1 MRWIS
6 HRASNKKGTVMA
18 TYTIRGTSH
27 NIVYTYKTIDGKR
40 KQQWESYS
48 SELEAIQR
56 KAYIDYLQAQNRAS
70 DITHEAAEYRR
81 KKAIE
86 KTAQKIAAEN
96 AAVVVEPPSIETED
110 NMSKTYREF
119 MERFLPIYAR
129 KRNLSPKTYDS
140 YRQNLETHIYPY
152 FGDWVMSAITSSAI
166 DGFIDHLFQKPC
178 RGSKSYGKRVSD
190 IPTLSSGTVKKCYN
204 ILTLGFETAR
214 RWNYISEIPNT
225 KGPSEHYKK
234 RRAWS
239 SEHISRILEQIQDD
253 PILHLSVHLA
263 FICSL
268 RAGEIA
274 AIDINS
280 INLDEGSM
288 WISQILERVSDESL
302 KTLSKEKITKVFP
315 KQFSNAKSR
324 LVLKT
329 PKTEGS
335 LRKQYLT
342 RPLVQEI
349 KERIAE
355 INKAK
360 ELLGPEYQDNGFLI
374 CQSDGR
380 PVDPNNLC
388 ESFKEW
394 QSTMN
399 ITDQIDLQGLR
410 KSGQMHKIRLTKN
423 NYQLV
428 AANAGQSPEV
438 LMHHYNEALE
448 AEKQQL
454 ASMVESSFYPSLEK
468 KSETLS
474 TLDPAEI
481 LKLIQ
486 ENPDLA
492 AKPMQLLKV
501 SA

>member
-1 MRWIS
+1 
-6 HRASNKKGTVMA
+6 MA

-56 KAYIDYLQAQNRAS
+56 KAYIDYLQTQNRAS

-96 AAVVVEPPSIETED
+96 VAVVVEPPSIENED

-129 KRNLSPKTYDS
+129 KRNFSPKTYDS

-152 FGDWVMSAITSSAI
+152 FGDWVMSSITSSAI
-166 DGFIDHLFQKPC
+166 DGFIDYLFQKPC
-178 RGSKSYGKRVSD
+178 RGSKSYGKCASE

-204 ILTLGFETAR
+204 ILTLGFETAK

-234 RRAWS
+234 RKAWS
-239 SEHISRILEQIQDD
+239 SEHISKILDQIQND

-268 RAGEIA
+268 RAGEIV

-280 INLDEGSM
+280 INLNEGSM

-302 KTLSKEKITKVFP
+302 KTLSKEKIAKVFP

-342 RPLVQEI
+342 RPLVQEMVPSRFMR
-349 KERIAE
+349 K
-355 INKAK
+355 
-360 ELLGPEYQDNGFLI
+360 FI
-374 CQSDGR
+374 CR
-380 PVDPNNLC
+380 
-388 ESFKEW
+388 
-394 QSTMN
+394 
-399 ITDQIDLQGLR
+399 LR
-410 KSGQMHKIRLTKN
+410 LN
-423 NYQLV
+423 
-428 AANAGQSPEV
+428 EV
-438 LMHHYNEALE
+438 NR
-448 AEKQQL
+448 Q
-454 ASMVESSFYPSLEK
+454 
-468 KSETLS
+468 
-474 TLDPAEI
+474 
-481 LKLIQ
+481 
-486 ENPDLA
+486 
-492 AKPMQLLKV
+492 
-501 SA
+501 

>member
-1 MRWIS
+1 
-6 HRASNKKGTVMA
+6 MA

-56 KAYIDYLQAQNRAS
+56 KAYIDYLQTQNRAS

-96 AAVVVEPPSIETED
+96 VAVVVEPPSIENED

-129 KRNLSPKTYDS
+129 KRNFSPKTYDS

-152 FGDWVMSAITSSAI
+152 FGDWVMSSITSSAI
-166 DGFIDHLFQKPC
+166 DGFIDYLFQKPC
-178 RGSKSYGKRVSD
+178 RGSKSYGKHASE

-204 ILTLGFETAR
+204 ILTLGFETAK

-234 RRAWS
+234 RKAWS
-239 SEHISRILEQIQDD
+239 SEHISKILDQIQND

-268 RAGEIA
+268 RAGEIV

-280 INLDEGSM
+280 INLNEGSM
-288 WISQILERVSDESL
+288 WISQIFERVSDESL
-302 KTLSKEKITKVFP
+302 KTLSKEKIAKVFP

-374 CQSDGR
+374 CQPDGR

-388 ESFKEW
+388 KSVKEW

-468 KSETLS
+468 KSETAA

-492 AKPMQLLKV
+492 AKLMQLLKV

>member
-1 MRWIS
+1 
-6 HRASNKKGTVMA
+6 MA

-27 NIVYTYKTIDGKR
+27 NVVYTYKAADGKR

-56 KAYIDYLQAQNRAS
+56 KAYIDYLQAQNRTS
-70 DITHEAAEYRR
+70 DITHEASEYRR

-86 KTAQKIAAEN
+86 KATQKIAAEKT
-96 AAVVVEPPSIETED
+96 ATAPDTPSPESED

-119 MERFLPIYAR
+119 MERFLPIHAR
-129 KRNLSPKTYDS
+129 KKNFSPKTYDS

-152 FGDWVMSAITSSAI
+152 FGDWVMSSITSSAI

-178 RGSKSYGKRVSD
+178 RGSKSYGKHTSE

-204 ILTLGFETAR
+204 ILTLGFETAK
-214 RWNYISEIPNT
+214 RWNYIAEIPNT
-225 KGPSEHYKK
+225 KGPSEHYK
-234 RRAWS
+234 RRKAWS
-239 SEHISRILEQIQDD
+239 SEYISKILDQIQDD
-253 PILHLSVHLA
+253 PILHLSLHLA
-263 FICSL
+263 FVCSL
-268 RAGEIA
+268 RAGEIV
-274 AIDINS
+274 AIDIHS

-288 WISQILERVSDESL
+288 WISQILERVSDEAL
-302 KTLSKEKITKVFP
+302 KNLSREKIAKVFP
-315 KQFSNAKSR
+315 KQFSNAKSH
-324 LVLKT
+324 LVLKI

-355 INKAK
+355 INRSK
-360 ELLGPEYQDNGFLI
+360 ESLGSEYQDNGLLI
-374 CQSDGR
+374 CQPDGR
-380 PVDPNNLC
+380 PIDPNNLC
-388 ESFKEW
+388 KSFKEW
-394 QSTMN
+394 QSAMN

-448 AEKQQL
+448 VEKQQL
-454 ASMVESSFYPSLEK
+454 ASMVESSFYPTPAKSNEKPASL
-468 KSETLS
+468 
-474 TLDPAEI
+474 DAAEI

-486 ENPDLA
+486 ENPDLS
-492 AKPMQLLKV
+492 AKLMQLLKV